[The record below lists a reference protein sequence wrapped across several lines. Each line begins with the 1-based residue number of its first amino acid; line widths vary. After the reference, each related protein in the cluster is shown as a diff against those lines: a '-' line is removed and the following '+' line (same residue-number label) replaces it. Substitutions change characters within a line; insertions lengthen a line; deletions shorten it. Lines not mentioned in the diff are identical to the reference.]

1 MVVVIKSKARLQGT
15 ATPPSLGE
23 EVTVIEAVA
32 KALPSSRGRPSRAV
46 TPVLRALEQPDR
58 QPHLWRTEEALD
70 ALERRPEARKLDL
83 GQAKRRALALDGRL
97 RGEDLEEW

>member
-1 MVVVIKSKARLQGT
+1 MPELILDIHR
-15 ATPPSLGE
+15 
-23 EVTVIEAVA
+23 
-32 KALPSSRGRPSRAV
+32 SRIPIDHPDTGRPLHK
-46 TPVLRALEQPDR
+46 TCVLRALEQPDR

-83 GQAKRRALALDGRL
+83 GQAKRRALALDRRL